1 MNNVNAFIEESI
13 LHVKVMQTVYDK
25 TGFSPR
31 LRFVLKQFL
40 YTASG
45 QTDPWGSY
53 AHGDPSSQGS
63 PTACWEAWRIGSRII
78 ILLS

>member
-1 MNNVNAFIEESI
+1 MNNVNAFIEETI
-13 LHVKVMQTVYDK
+13 LHVKVMQSVYDK

-53 AHGDPSSQGS
+53 AHGDPSPSD
-63 PTACWEAWRIGSRII
+63 
-78 ILLS
+78 LLQHVGRRGGLGHE

>member
-1 MNNVNAFIEESI
+1 MVTMSENVNAFIEETI
-13 LHVKVMQTVYDK
+13 LQVKVMQTVYDN

-45 QTDPWGSY
+45 QTDPWGLY
-53 AHGDPSSQGS
+53 AHGDPHPSDLS
-63 PTACWEAWRIGSRII
+63 ACWEA
-78 ILLS
+78 